1 MNRLNLEKLA
11 KGFVSHDELRPALM
25 GAFYDIKRDAL
36 VVTDG
41 HKLFVLKSL
50 GDHITIIMNDKDFKG
65 SPILP
70 VEILAEYEKRTKGY
84 SLEKCREFCRLLI
97 TGKGTNEDLF
107 FAEYQED
114 KNGKGFK
121 TYAGAECIDENY
133 PDYEAVIPTKEDL
146 GEVDAIAINPVYL
159 HQIWLAVKSWDN
171 RAAPAV
177 RLLFKNEI
185 APVIVELFSPE
196 VETFNYTCLI
206 TPVRLPN

>member
-11 KGFVSHDELRPALM
+11 KGFVSHDEFRPALV
-25 GAFYDIKRDAL
+25 GAYYDTKRDAL

-50 GDHITIIMNDKDFKG
+50 GDHITMMMDDKDFKG

-97 TGKGTNEDLF
+97 TGKGTNEDPF

-133 PDYEAVIPTKEDL
+133 PDYETVIPAKGDL
-146 GEVDAIAINPVYL
+146 GEVDAIGINPVYL
-159 HQIWLAVKSWDN
+159 HQIWMAVKSWDN
-171 RAAPAV
+171 RAAPV
-177 RLLFKNEI
+177 VKLLFKDER
-185 APVIVELFSPE
+185 APIMVELFNAE
-196 VETFNYTCLI
+196 VEALNCTCLI
-206 TPVRLPN
+206 MPVRLIN